1 VLFVLLWQL
10 RRKPFRDGMMVVFFL
25 FFYGIFRFFLEFF
38 REPDP
43 QLGFVLG
50 PLTMGQ
56 LLCLAMVIMALVLAA
71 GLKKMPPGKQG
82 PTIAKTS

>member
-1 VLFVLLWQL
+1 
-10 RRKPFRDGMMVVFFL
+10 MMVVFFL

-56 LLCLAMVIMALVLAA
+56 LLCLAMVIMALVLAVV
-71 GLKKMPPGKQG
+71 LKKMPAGNQG
-82 PTIAKTS
+82 PTTAGKTS